1 MCAARY
7 RSTWLSKKFGKSRQP
22 TGDPRVGRRDSGRH
36 RVKRWVDTP
45 SSSCERRSNVG
56 RKEED
61 SAVSIEKLAGS
72 KGNPV
77 DKFHREADGIIERF
91 RDANIPRA
99 LEAAQKLKQAAQ
111 QIPKGNRAKELVEYF
126 GKIRDTLIG
135 GTIYAASY
143 DDSQVPVRMGGPLDE
158 EGRPL
163 TEDKFPE
170 GEFFMFDALGSLIES
185 ANELFPKRR
194 VRRQALAESYFL
206 IRELVAKKYADG
218 DLDSYD
224 AEAELDEAAYGL
236 LPRKKGAVHDLAES
250 WRRKIMYDIA
260 IVKAGVRPDSTMSE
274 EAERAA
280 FDLHR
285 KFNALSRGPD
295 EPTKGHEGVFM
306 AARDKEEEPT
316 CYLNGR
322 LLVLEDVTDDA
333 GQPRV
338 VLGSYFATAGEVL
351 KVVRKKYPEN
361 DSPLTDAYR
370 RKYEESLAALLPESP
385 SDQD

>member
-1 MCAARY
+1 M
-7 RSTWLSKKFGKSRQP
+7 ST
-22 TGDPRVGRRDSGRH
+22 
-36 RVKRWVDTP
+36 
-45 SSSCERRSNVG
+45 
-56 RKEED
+56 
-61 SAVSIEKLAGS
+61 EKLAES

-77 DKFHREADGIIERF
+77 DEFHREADGIIERF
-91 RDANIPRA
+91 RDADIPRA
-99 LEAAQKLKQAAQ
+99 LEAAQKLKQAAE
-111 QIPKGNRAKELVEYF
+111 QIPKANRAKELVEYF
-126 GKIRDTLIG
+126 RKIRDILIG
-135 GTIYAASY
+135 GTIYADSY
-143 DDSQVPVRMGGPLDE
+143 DDSQVLIRMGGPLNE

-163 TEDKFPE
+163 TEDKCPN
-170 GEFFMFDALGSLIES
+170 GEFFMLDALGSLIES

-194 VRRQALAESYFL
+194 AKRQALAESYFL
-206 IRELVAKKYADG
+206 IRELVSKKYADG

-250 WRRKIMYDIA
+250 WRREIMSDIA
-260 IVKAGVRPDSTMSE
+260 IVKAGVRPDGTMSE

-295 EPTKGHEGVFM
+295 EPTKGYEGVFM
-306 AARDKEEEPT
+306 AARDKEEGPT

-322 LLVLEDVTDDA
+322 LLVLDDVTDDT

-338 VLGSYFATAGEVL
+338 VLGSQFATAGEVL
-351 KVVRKKYPEN
+351 KVVRQKYPEN

-370 RKYEESLAALLPESP
+370 RKYEKSLGALLLESP
-385 SDQD
+385 SGRD